1 MGGGLPLGAL
11 FAALDLHTVITE
23 SGEAPIPESPRRLIL
38 ETQFTFV
45 LAIVLAWMAVAVL
58 IGARLVF
65 HRPAWTFVSPATP
78 FRLRLLGAGFVLFG
92 AIALASLAVE
102 RALRGEALAPPVFDA
117 DYLLHTRLIYAG
129 GSALFLLLAAAA
141 EELVFR
147 GVLLQATGAVVR
159 SLPVL
164 IVVNGLVFSAFHLDP
179 SPGAFAARAISG
191 AVWTWTV
198 LRLAGLEFAVGAHL
212 ANNLVVAL
220 LVEPISTAAQPGR
233 DYPLEAIVADVV
245 ATAVMA
251 GCLLLA
257 LRSPRLRAWAEVDP
271 PRPVEAAFD

>member
-1 MGGGLPLGAL
+1 
-11 FAALDLHTVITE
+11 
-23 SGEAPIPESPRRLIL
+23 
-38 ETQFTFV
+38 
-45 LAIVLAWMAVAVL
+45 
-58 IGARLVF
+58 
-65 HRPAWTFVSPATP
+65 
-78 FRLRLLGAGFVLFG
+78 
-92 AIALASLAVE
+92 
-102 RALRGEALAPPVFDA
+102 LAPPVFDA

-129 GSALFLLLAAAA
+129 GSALFLLLAATA

-147 GVLLQATGAVVR
+147 GVLLQAAGAVVR

-257 LRSPRLRAWAEVDP
+257 LRSARLRAWAEVDP